1 MHEVATLGTH
11 GTGFS
16 KDEEEEGKKRRR
28 MPKKQSAPEGA
39 PPIDADRY
47 M

>member
-16 KDEEEEGKKRRR
+16 KDEEEEGKKRRG
-28 MPKKQSAPEGA
+28 MPKKQSVPEGA
-39 PPIDADRY
+39 RDADRCV
-47 M
+47 